1 MEPDEAERLLDRIGV
16 LRHPCDLDL
25 LLFLVRHPRS
35 MLTSDQLVAYL
46 GYTVTQVGDSLDV
59 LHAANLLR
67 RSLSLTPPVRLFMLT
82 AEGRAAEWLPA
93 LMNTVSKQGG
103 RLALR
108 QALTDGSRDGSRGRA
123 DAERTVDP
131 TSDPS

>member
-1 MEPDEAERLLDRIGV
+1 MEPDDAGRLLDRIGV

-35 MLTSDQLVAYL
+35 LLTSDQLVTYL

-59 LHAANLLR
+59 LQAANLLA
-67 RSLSLTPPVRLFMLT
+67 RSQSLTHPARLYVLT
-82 AEGRAAEWLPA
+82 AEGPAAEWWST
-93 LMNTVSKQGG
+93 LMNTAAQRGG

-108 QALTDGSRDGSRGRA
+108 QAMTDGSRDRA
-123 DAERTVDP
+123 GAERTIDP
-131 TSDPS
+131 MSNPT

>member
-1 MEPDEAERLLDRIGV
+1 MEPDEAGRLLDRIGV

-35 MLTSDQLVAYL
+35 LLTSDQLVTYL

-59 LHAANLLR
+59 LQGANLLA
-67 RSLSLTPPVRLFMLT
+67 RSQSLTHPARLYVL
-82 AEGRAAEWLPA
+82 AAKGPAAELSA
-93 LMNTVSKQGG
+93 LINAASKRGG

-108 QALTDGSRDGSRGRA
+108 RALTDGSRDRA
-123 DAERTVDP
+123 DAERTVVPRSNP
-131 TSDPS
+131 T